1 VARIVV
7 RVARQAVL
15 LALFTAAA
23 LLGLV
28 SGVLFVYAGDLP
40 QISALDDYA
49 PNTISRIL
57 ARDGQVIGEFATERR
72 VIIPYDQISPRLRQ
86 AIIASEDQEFDRHFG
101 LSIPR
106 IVIALLK
113 DVAERRKAAG
123 ASTLTQQLAR
133 NLFPET
139 IGFQKTWERKIKEA
153 LVAIQIEKRY
163 TKPEIFTLYC
173 NQIYLGHG
181 AYGVEAASRL
191 YFGKPARDLSLEEAA
206 MLAGIIQSPS
216 RQSPYV
222 DAERARTRRNYALT
236 RMAEDGYITP
246 AEAASAKQRPIVTA
260 GLKTER
266 DTPAPYFVEEVRK
279 YLEAK
284 YGAKRLYESG
294 LTVRTSLDPA
304 LQAAAERALDEG
316 VRRLDKQ
323 RGWRKPAR
331 NLVKEGVDLEAFDD
345 PAWKTL
351 RQGALVPAVVLAAE
365 PARIL
370 GRVGRS
376 ALIIPRGGYQWTG
389 RSPRD
394 LVSRG
399 DLVEVRLGARDDA
412 DGHYTG
418 TLEQQPV
425 VEGAVLAIE
434 NRSGRVLAMVGGVD
448 FERSKFNRAVQAA
461 RQLGSTFKPVV
472 YTAAIDRG
480 FTPAS
485 VLTDAPVS
493 FSAGAGM
500 PPYSPTNYDGQYR
513 GAITLRQALE
523 QSRNV
528 PAVRMMN
535 ELGPREVLTYA
546 KHLGFESPMPPYL
559 STALGAG
566 EATLLE
572 VTSAYSVFPNQGVR
586 MRPYQVIQVADR
598 EGNVLEENRPQPIDA
613 IRADTAYVMTSLL
626 QGVVL
631 RGTAA
636 RAASLGW
643 PLGGKT
649 GTTNDYTDA
658 WFVGFDPDVTIGVW
672 LGYDQK
678 RTLGPAQTGGAA
690 SLPVWIDVMRAW
702 IGDRTEKP
710 AFAAPGNVL
719 VVSVD
724 EATGAPVAGEA
735 PGTIK
740 EVFISGT
747 QPGADVQP
755 PR

>member
-1 VARIVV
+1 V
-7 RVARQAVL
+7 
-15 LALFTAAA
+15 
-23 LLGLV
+23 
-28 SGVLFVYAGDLP
+28 P
-40 QISALDDYA
+40 
-49 PNTISRIL
+49 RIL
-57 ARDGQVIGEFATERR
+57 V
-72 VIIPYDQISPRLRQ
+72 
-86 AIIASEDQEFDRHFG
+86 
-101 LSIPR
+101 
-106 IVIALLK
+106 ALAK
-113 DVAERRKAAG
+113 DILERRKAAG

-139 IGFQKTWERKIKEA
+139 IGFEKTWERKVREA

-191 YFGKPARDLSLEEAA
+191 YFGKPARDLAVEEAA
-206 MLAGIIQSPS
+206 MLAGIIQLPS

-222 DAERARTRRNYALT
+222 DPDRARSRRNYALT
-236 RMAEDGYITP
+236 RMAEDGYITSD
-246 AEAASAKQRPIVTA
+246 EATAAKQRPIVTV
-260 GLKTER
+260 GLPTER

-279 YLEAK
+279 YLEVK
-284 YGAKRLYESG
+284 YGAKRLYENG
-294 LTVRTSLDPA
+294 LTVRTSLEPA

-316 VRRLDKQ
+316 VRRIDKQ
-323 RGWRKPAR
+323 RGWRKPVR
-331 NLVKEGVDLEAFDD
+331 NLLKDGVALESFDD
-345 PAWKTL
+345 PAWKSL
-351 RQGALVPAVVLAAE
+351 REGAVVPAVVLAAE
-365 PARIL
+365 PSRIVA
-370 GRVGRS
+370 RVGPS
-376 ALIIPRGGYQWTG
+376 MLVIPRDGYQWTG
-389 RSPRD
+389 RAPRD

-399 DLVEVRLGARDDA
+399 DVVHVRLGPRDAA
-412 DGHYTG
+412 DGQFAG
-418 TLEQQPV
+418 SLEQQPV
-425 VEGAVLAIE
+425 IQGAVLAIE
-434 NRSGRVLAMVGGVD
+434 NRSGRVLAMVGGLD

-485 VLTDAPVS
+485 VIVDAPVS
-493 FSAGAGM
+493 FSAGAGS
-500 PPYSPTNYDGQYR
+500 PPYAPTNYDGEYK

-528 PAVRMMN
+528 PAVKMMN
-535 ELGPREVLTYA
+535 ELGPKEVLAYA
-546 KHLGFESPMPPYL
+546 RHLGFESPLPPYL

-586 MRPYQVIQVADR
+586 MRPYLVVQVTDR

-626 QGVVL
+626 QGVVQ

-658 WFVGFDPDVTIGVW
+658 WFIGFDPDVTIGVW
-672 LGYDQK
+672 IGYDQK
-678 RTLGPAQTGGAA
+678 RTLGPGQTGGAA
-690 SLPVWIDVMRAW
+690 ALPVWIDVMRAW

-719 VVSVD
+719 FVSVD
-724 EATGAPVAGEA
+724 EATGAPVPGEA

-747 QPGADVQP
+747 QPGAEVQRP
-755 PR
+755 NQ